1 MLCKAMPRKN
11 NEYYAVLTGRIDEPT
26 IFSSWGDAHPR
37 VTGCRSDHEA
47 FENLLEA
54 QNFMEKNGVKQPK
67 LVIKEGAGE
76 TTPLLGK
83 EAFYAVA
90 NGRNP
95 GIYPYYHGKTKPE
108 VDRFDG
114 ACHKHFR
121 THSQAE
127 AFIEDWK
134 NSYADVCRREIKAK
148 LDQGFRPPNM
158 KLRFDILQAN
168 AEYDISEDITKMTEK
183 LMVKSE

>member
-1 MLCKAMPRKN
+1 MLCEAMPDKN
-11 NEYYAVLTGRIDEPT
+11 KEYYAVRTGRVDEPT

-37 VTGCRSDHEA
+37 VIGCKAKHKGFDYLQEA
-47 FENLLEA
+47 KDY
-54 QNFMEKNGVKQPK
+54 MEENGVKQPK

-76 TTPLLGK
+76 TTPLPGN

-90 NGRNP
+90 NGRNL
-95 GIYPYYHGKTKPE
+95 GIYPYYEKAKPE
-108 VDRFDG
+108 VDRSSG

-121 THSQAE
+121 TRAQAE

-148 LDQGFRPPNM
+148 LDQGFRPSNM
-158 KLRFDILQAN
+158 NLEFDIWRAIF
-168 AEYDISEDITKMTEK
+168 EYDISEDITKETEK
-183 LMVKSE
+183 LDLKEE